1 MLLKFLEEKYLVSA
15 RIEECS
21 SLIQEALNEAGLKN
35 VTTEKQVPPHYLLVT
50 YSPGWVGKSLEMEF
64 VFKER
69 QNGTEVSV
77 RWSYAKEAPSDNQN
91 PAEFYKQEKERKQ
104 RTERLIDKFKNKI
117 GATDILTS

>member
-1 MLLKFLEEKYLVSA
+1 MLLKFLDEKYLVSA

-21 SLIQEALNEAGLKN
+21 SLIQEALNEAGLKS
-35 VTTEKQVPPHYLLVT
+35 VTPKKEVPPHYLLVT
-50 YSPGWVGKSLEMEF
+50 YSPGWVGKALEMEF

-77 RWSYAKEAPSDNQN
+77 RWPYAKEAPSDNQN
-91 PAEFYKQEKERKQ
+91 PAEFYKQEKERKR

-117 GATDILTS
+117 GAADILTS

>member
-1 MLLKFLEEKYLVSA
+1 
-15 RIEECS
+15 
-21 SLIQEALNEAGLKN
+21 
-35 VTTEKQVPPHYLLVT
+35 
-50 YSPGWVGKSLEMEF
+50 MEF